1 MSERIAMATDHRGV
15 DLKDAL
21 KQRLEEGGHEVV
33 DFGPLDDSVPVD
45 YPDTVAPA
53 ARALAQGEVSRLI
66 VICGTGLGVMYTA
79 NRFPGV
85 RTALVHDV
93 ETAELA
99 RQHNDANG
107 LALSGNRLNI
117 ETAWPL
123 VETWLE
129 TPFEGGRHKA
139 RIEKIDSLTRL

>member
-1 MSERIAMATDHRGV
+1 
-15 DLKDAL
+15 
-21 KQRLEEGGHEVV
+21 
-33 DFGPLDDSVPVD
+33 
-45 YPDTVAPA
+45 
-53 ARALAQGEVSRLI
+53 
-66 VICGTGLGVMYTA
+66 
-79 NRFPGV
+79 GV